1 MMHATLQKAVTRM
14 LAPLVRVLLRHGV
27 SHAEFA
33 SWAKQTYVEQANANF
48 GIDGKSPTVSR
59 LAIVT
64 GINRKEVKRILDLPS
79 DLVPAV
85 AKHNRAIRVV
95 TGWLQDSEFN
105 SAKGEPL
112 TLSYGDADAGFNQL
126 VKRYGGDVPARALLD
141 ELTRVGTVQEKDG
154 KISLV
159 AKGYVPH
166 ESEEAMLDLFATS
179 ARDLLTTLDHNVAG
193 EGKPRLQM
201 SVAYDD
207 IGAEGLEAFRS
218 LSSKKALA
226 LLQELDGELSQHDR
240 TKNPQAGGTGRYRTG
255 LGVYLIE
262 EAVEDE
268 QADEE

>member
-1 MMHATLQKAVTRM
+1 MHATLQKAVTRM

-33 SWAKQTYVEQANANF
+33 SWAKQSYVEEAHKHF

-64 GINRKEVKRILDLPS
+64 GINRKEVKRILDLPA
-79 DLVPAV
+79 DVVPAV

-95 TGWLQDSEFN
+95 TGWLQDSEYNN
-105 SAKGEPL
+105 SKGKPL
-112 TLSYGDADAGFNQL
+112 ALTYGDADCGFNQL
-126 VKRYGGDVPARALLD
+126 VKRYGGDVPARAVLD
-141 ELTRVGTVQEKDG
+141 ELLRVGTVSEEKNL
-154 KISLV
+154 ISLV
-159 AKGYVPH
+159 TKGYVPH

-179 ARDLLTTLDHNVAG
+179 ARDLLTTLDHNVSG
-193 EGKPRLQM
+193 EGKSRLQM

-207 IGAEGLEAFRS
+207 VGKEGLEAFRK

-226 LLQELDGELSQHDR
+226 LLQDLDTALSKHDR
-240 TKNPQAGGTGRYRTG
+240 TKNPSAGGEGRFRTG

-268 QADEE
+268 QSED

>member
-1 MMHATLQKAVTRM
+1 MHATLQKAVTRM

-33 SWAKQTYVEQANANF
+33 SWAKQSYVEEAHKHY
-48 GIDGKSPTVSR
+48 GIDNKRPTVSR

-64 GINRKEVKRILDLPS
+64 GINRKEVKRILDLPA
-79 DLVPAV
+79 DVEPAV

-95 TGWLQDSEFN
+95 TGWLQDSEYM

-112 TLSYGDADAGFNQL
+112 PLAYGDADSGFNQL
-126 VKRYGGDVPARALLD
+126 VKRYGGDVPARAVLD
-141 ELTRVGTVQEKDG
+141 ELLRVGTVSEENNQ
-154 KISLV
+154 ISLV
-159 AKGYVPH
+159 TKGYIPH

-179 ARDLLTTLDHNVAG
+179 ARDILTTLDHNVSG
-193 EGKPRLQM
+193 EGKSRLQM

-207 IGAEGLEAFRS
+207 VGIEGVEAFRK
-218 LSSKKALA
+218 LSSKKALS
-226 LLQELDGELSQHDR
+226 LLQELDTSLSKHDR
-240 TKNPQAGGTGRYRTG
+240 TKNPSAEGTGRYRTG

-268 QADEE
+268 QSDD

>member
-1 MMHATLQKAVTRM
+1 MHATLQKAVTRM

-33 SWAKQTYVEQANANF
+33 SWAKQSYVEEAHKNF

-64 GINRKEVKRILDLPS
+64 GINRKEVKRILDLPA
-79 DLVPAV
+79 DVVPAV

-95 TGWLQDSEFN
+95 TGWLQDNEYNDS
-105 SAKGEPL
+105 KGEPL
-112 TLSYGDADAGFNQL
+112 PLTYGDADADFNQL
-126 VKRYGGDVPARALLD
+126 VKRYGGDVPARAVLD
-141 ELTRVGTVQEKDG
+141 ELLRVGTVSEKDNL
-154 KISLV
+154 ISLV
-159 AKGYVPH
+159 SKGYVPH
-166 ESEEAMLDLFATS
+166 ESEEAMLELFSTS
-179 ARDLLTTLDHNVAG
+179 AKDLLTTLDHNVSG
-193 EGKPRLQM
+193 EGKARLQM

-207 IGAEGLEAFRS
+207 VGIEGVEAFRK

-226 LLQELDGELSQHDR
+226 LLQDLDTALSKHDR
-240 TKNPQAGGTGRYRTG
+240 TKNPSAGGNGRFRTG

-268 QADEE
+268 QSEE